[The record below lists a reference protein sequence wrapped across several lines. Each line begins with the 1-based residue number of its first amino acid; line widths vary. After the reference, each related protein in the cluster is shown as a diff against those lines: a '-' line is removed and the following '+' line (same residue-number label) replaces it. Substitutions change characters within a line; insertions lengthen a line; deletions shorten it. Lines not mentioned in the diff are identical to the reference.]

1 MNSSTAGAESG
12 PGVALVLGA
21 GGTKGW
27 AHIGVLKVL
36 HAAGVPVDLIVGA
49 SAGALIGA
57 LYAAG
62 RDAARAERV
71 ALAFTPADFLE
82 WFLRDLRLSP
92 RGGRMGRR
100 LWQAYGRLDFRELAV
115 PFATV
120 ALDVGSGQ
128 PVVLRGGNVGCAV
141 EASIRPLLIGRPV
154 LLADRALVDGGLHNA
169 VPVWAARELGAETA
183 ISVNVGEFLVLPEAL
198 RPLSARVSAA
208 CRRHSAVPADVNG
221 QLGFLAGLLSRG
233 RPARAPADIE
243 IRPNMLGISPMW
255 PWQIGA
261 AVGRGEA
268 AARRALP
275 AIRRL
280 LADRAPA

>member
-1 MNSSTAGAESG
+1 M
-12 PGVALVLGA
+12 ALVLGV

-36 HAAGVPVDLIVGA
+36 DAAGVPVNLIVGA

-71 ALAFTPADFLE
+71 ATGFTPTDFLE

-100 LWQAYGRLDFRELAV
+100 LWQACGRLDFRELAV

-120 ALDVGSGQ
+120 ALDVASGR
-128 PVVLRGGNVGCAV
+128 PVVLRTGNVGRAV
-141 EASIRPLLIGRPV
+141 EASIRPPLIGCPV
-154 LLADRALVDGGLHNA
+154 LLDGRALVDGGLHNA
-169 VPVWAARELGAETA
+169 VPVWAARELGAEA
-183 ISVNVGEFLVLPEAL
+183 VISINVGEALVLPEAL
-198 RPLSARVSAA
+198 RPLSARVGAA
-208 CRRHSAVPADVNG
+208 YRRHSAVPADVNG
-221 QLGFLAGLLSRG
+221 QLGFLARLLSKG
-233 RPARAPADIE
+233 RPGRAQADIE

-255 PWQIGA
+255 PWQIRT
-261 AVGRGEA
+261 AVGRGET

-280 LADRAPA
+280 LTGRAPAYR